1 MSASLAWP
9 ICALMAL
16 LGVMTVALLGC
27 SLRRMR
33 SRDRL
38 TVLVWWFA
46 SVCSVG
52 AGLWGSWALGLSAL
66 TTPVSSQALAFQP
79 MALAALAVAAATVVA
94 ALHLVA
100 RLDWPEVLRCAVHTT
115 LFTAGW
121 VAMFEIARRG
131 FSWGPA
137 TPGIVF
143 GLPTLALSA
152 TLVAV
157 GCATALWLVF
167 GERWRHAGHVIKRL
181 WLCAATLGGCHAAA
195 LVLSLRALQ
204 LPPAPE
210 TLAGHAALGANALEL
225 VSGLAAVLVAVGLFA
240 SWLDTHAHMRN
251 RELASSLNDANKRL
265 RDQAHSDP
273 LTRMPNRLLFE
284 ERMNAALAAI
294 GPDPEPA
301 ALAVLFIDL
310 DGFKPVNDSFGHVAG
325 DAVLREIGRRLQAIA
340 RPEDTVARVGGD
352 EFLLMTV
359 RPGHEAVAAAI
370 AQRVLAALNEPLT
383 LPNDVVVNLSASIG
397 IVLYPEHGHHAKM
410 IANADAAMYAAKRAG
425 GSTYAFF
432 EPRMELDAR
441 EQLALQHD
449 LRSAIERN
457 QLQLYYQPK
466 IHAKS
471 GQITGV
477 EALLRWQHAVRGF
490 VPPNLF
496 IPIAERFGLIGTI
509 GNWVIDEACRQ
520 MSEWR
525 KQGLRMRVAVNLSVH
540 QLRQEDL
547 VQRVRIAVDHFRVD
561 PALLTFEITESV
573 AMEDTQETM
582 RAFSQLAAVGVSL
595 AIDDFGTGYSS
606 LSYLRKLPARQLKI
620 DQSFVQDLGASQDAL
635 AVVDAVIK
643 LAHAL
648 GLNVVA
654 EGVETARQR
663 DILLTLQCDELQG
676 YLFARPMAARL
687 LTLWAMGEARN
698 VSHTVPDAQSGRD
711 DFRDSLYSPD
721 GPDTVIDLL
730 Q

>member
-1 MSASLAWP
+1 MAMLAVASF
-9 ICALMAL
+9 
-16 LGVMTVALLGC
+16 ALLGC

-46 SVCSVG
+46 STCCVAS
-52 AGLWGSWALGLSAL
+52 GLWGTWAL
-66 TTPVSSQALAFQP
+66 
-79 MALAALAVAAATVVA
+79 ALAALTPPIASPALLFSPTAMAGLALETALVVT
-94 ALHLVA
+94 ALHVVA
-100 RLDWPEVLRCAVHTT
+100 RLRWPELLRGAVHTSV
-115 LFTAGW
+115 FTAGW
-121 VAMFEIARRG
+121 VASFEMARRSLSAG
-131 FSWGPA
+131 AAAMG
-137 TPGIVF
+137 TLL
-143 GLPTLALSA
+143 GLPSLAVSA
-152 TLVAV
+152 ALVAV
-157 GCATALWLVF
+157 GCASALWIVF
-167 GERWRHAGHVIKRL
+167 GERWRHAGLGLPRL
-181 WLCAATLGGCHAAA
+181 WLCATLLAGWHAAA
-195 LVLSLRALQ
+195 LVLSLGALQ
-204 LPPAPE
+204 LPRMPADAVGTTPHAMLGAS
-210 TLAGHAALGANALEL
+210 TLAL
-225 VSGLAAVLVAVGLFA
+225 VSALSAVLVAVGLVA
-240 SWLDTHAHMRN
+240 SWLDTHSHARN
-251 RELASSLNDANKRL
+251 RELADSLNDANRRL

-273 LTRMPNRLLFE
+273 LTRMPNRLMFE
-284 ERMNAALAAI
+284 ERMTLALRQI
-294 GPDPEPA
+294 GADPESC
-301 ALAVLFIDL
+301 ALAVMFIDL

-352 EFLLMTV
+352 EFLLMTL

-370 AQRVLAALNEPLT
+370 AQRVLEALNEPLT

-397 IVLYPEHGHHAKM
+397 IVMYPEHGHHAKM

-441 EQLALQHD
+441 EQLALQND
-449 LRSAIERN
+449 LRHAIERHE
-457 QLQLYYQPK
+457 LQLYYQPK
-466 IHAKS
+466 IHGKS

-477 EALLRWQHAVRGF
+477 EALLRWQHPVRGF
-490 VPPNLF
+490 VSPGLF
-496 IPIAERFGLIGTI
+496 IPIAERFGLIGAI

-520 MSEWR
+520 MSDWR

-547 VQRVRIAVDHFRVD
+547 VQRVRIAVAHFRID

-582 RAFSQLAAVGVSL
+582 RAFSQLASAGVSL
-595 AIDDFGTGYSS
+595 SIDDFGTGYSS

-620 DQSFVQDLGASQDAL
+620 DQSFVQDLGGSPDAL

-648 GLNVVA
+648 GLHVVA

-663 DILLTLQCDELQG
+663 DILLALQCDELQG

-687 LTLWAMGEARN
+687 LTLWAMGESKA
-698 VSHTVPDAQSGRD
+698 VSHAAPDAPSGRD

-721 GPDTVIDLL
+721 GPDAVIDVL